1 MGSILK
7 AICKCG
13 FESEDIFA
21 GGGFQNFRTTC
32 NAPAICLKCKKL
44 LVKNYLQKHEK
55 CPDCGE
61 NITFYDDP
69 KLQTQKNSSK
79 KLTNIFSWRARI
91 LSIPLLPF
99 RSHSESDAM
108 LLFHLIGYLFCSV
121 PCRNIFHFHDFC
133 CILHFVE

>member
-13 FESEDIFA
+13 FESEEIFA

-32 NAPAICLKCKKL
+32 NAPAICLKCGKL
-44 LVKNYLQKHEK
+44 LVGNYLEEHEK

-79 KLTNIFSWRARI
+79 KLTNIFYWH
-91 LSIPLLPF
+91 LGDEKGDFELPNTRYLCPKCGKMTLVF
-99 RSHSESDAM
+99 I
-108 LLFHLIGYLFCSV
+108 LIG
-121 PCRNIFHFHDFC
+121 NWD
-133 CILHFVE
+133 